1 MLINGD
7 FTNSLCVLL
16 VGESVGVDGAE
27 EEGSDEDVEKSGSH
41 VGESML

>member
-7 FTNSLCVLL
+7 FTNSICV
-16 VGESVGVDGAE
+16 VRGGEGVGVDGAE